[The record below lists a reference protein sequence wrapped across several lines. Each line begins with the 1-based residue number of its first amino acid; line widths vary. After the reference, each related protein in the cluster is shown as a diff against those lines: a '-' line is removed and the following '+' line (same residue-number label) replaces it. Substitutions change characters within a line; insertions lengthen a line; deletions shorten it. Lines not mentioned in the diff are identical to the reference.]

1 MPESVQNLL
10 DLVRLK
16 GSCRR
21 AGVAKVDAGPRGATV
36 QFRGDDFADPAGLV
50 QWITQQ
56 KGKAKLRPDHRL
68 IYVSDWPDKQTRT
81 KGVRFLVSQLAA
93 IAGKAA

>member
-1 MPESVQNLL
+1 MA
-10 DLVRLK
+10 LVRLK

-68 IYVSDWPDKQTRT
+68 IYVSDWPDKQART